1 MLTDTLTNISELL
14 GISDSIIPNII
25 TLMFVAVILFIS
37 LKSQLSLSAM
47 IMIYVVSMTILTL
60 LGIDSVFNLI
70 TLLEDVIDTVIDLVF

>member
-47 IMIYVVSMTILTL
+47 IMIYVVSMTVLTL